1 MKLAVRVLSLAAAVA
16 LAACSLGE
24 GEGQIEADDL
34 YVTDCWNGPFRL
46 DPNFFAAQPYR
57 QTVSLRI
64 QHGSD
69 TEEVSD
75 GAIILVDDVD
85 RVRNAITAQGGS
97 ATFRVDLP
105 PAVVPPGYPVVVDP
119 DPAIVHL
126 TLYLHRGCHAQN
138 GALYSVAGDITFR
151 SLFNNNLNETDDAKT
166 LTDASFTDITVADPR
181 DLVTGTNVLQHE
193 THLRGNLRFH
203 FRRGQPA
210 QPFP

>member
-1 MKLAVRVLSLAAAVA
+1 VNLAVRLPSLAVAVA
-16 LAACSLGE
+16 LASCSLGE
-24 GEGQIEADDL
+24 GQGQIEADDL
-34 YVTDCWNGPFRL
+34 YVTDCFSGPFRL
-46 DPNFFAAQPYR
+46 DPDFFAAQPYR

-75 GAIILVDDVD
+75 GAIILVDDVNQ
-85 RVRNAITAQGGS
+85 VRSTIDAQGGS

-105 PAVVPPGYPVVVDP
+105 PAVVPPGYPVVADP

-126 TLYLHRGCHAQN
+126 TLYLHRACHAQN
-138 GALYSVAGDITFR
+138 GALYSVGGDITFR

-181 DLVTGTNVLQHE
+181 DRMPGTNILLHE
-193 THLRGNLRFH
+193 THLRGNLSFH